1 MDMIMKKIFK
11 LFAIALSVATVAVSC
26 DLSEY
31 NPNEPGYEKVFS
43 SATNVQYVINSFY
56 GGFGSVTNAY
66 SKDVPTDYFPAQNL
80 SARYQAGYSAT
91 STDKW
96 GEWDDIYQYNYVLTQ
111 LGSSAAASLSASEK
125 DEFIAQVRLF
135 RGKKY
140 YDMVKQYGDL
150 PWFDHVIGAADTDDE
165 HKDRESRDVI
175 MKHVLEDLDYAID
188 HIKATSP
195 DATCVSKEV
204 ALFVKMRA
212 CLYEASFRK
221 YNNVTASVKGEA
233 FTNYTVEDLYA
244 LAADAAKQI
253 IDGGKYSLVS
263 DWRSLFL
270 SENLQTKE
278 VILGAQTAANIQ
290 GSQNN
295 FFVYTKQN
303 APKSLTR
310 TFVNTFLMKDGT
322 PYTDKSGY
330 ATDSWKDEFTNR
342 DPRLALTVR
351 YPGYK
356 FAGETAV
363 PDFGASFLGYQ
374 IRKFCLD
381 QYADTSGADPDE
393 KDKQNSNS
401 TPIFRYA
408 EVLLAYAEAKAELG
422 QMDNAVW
429 AQTVGAIRQRA
440 GITGSSLTT
449 VPSTVDNYLKT
460 NYYPDVTSAAILEIR
475 RERGV
480 ELCME
485 GVRESDLIR
494 WGCGKLLS
502 TAPWDGINV
511 AAVNTALDL
520 DGNGTNDVCFYT
532 DASKKVDGIANIAV
546 DGSTGLTVADN
557 GGKKQLMYNVD
568 PDLRYWAPDN
578 HLILDAI
585 PSQEIAAYKKL
596 GYTLTQNPGY

>member
-270 SENLQTKE
+270 SEKLQTKE

-408 EVLLAYAEAKAELG
+408 EVLLTYAEAKAELG

-475 RERGV
+475 RERGI
-480 ELCME
+480 ELCLE
-485 GVRESDLIR
+485 GVRQDDLIR

-532 DASKKVDGIANIAV
+532 DASKKVDGVANVAV

>member
-1 MDMIMKKIFK
+1 MDTIMKKI
-11 LFAIALSVATVAVSC
+11 LSIIALGAAFAFAVSC

-66 SKDVPTDYFPAQNL
+66 SKDAATDYFPALNL
-80 SARYQAGYSAT
+80 AARFQSGYSAT

-96 GEWDDIYQYNYVLTQ
+96 GSWDDIYQYNYVLTQ
-111 LGSSAAASLSASEK
+111 LGSSAASELSAAEK
-125 DEFIAQVRLF
+125 DNFIAQVRLF
-135 RGKKY
+135 RARKY
-140 YDMVKQYGDL
+140 YDMVMQYGDL
-150 PWFDHVIGAADTDDE
+150 PWYDHVISPVDKDDE
-165 HKDRESRDVI
+165 HKDRESRDVV
-175 MKHVLEDLDYAID
+175 MKHIIDDFDYAIE
-188 HIKATSP
+188 HITATSP

-204 ALFVKMRA
+204 ALFLKMRA

-221 YNNVTASVKGEA
+221 YNKVTASAKGEA
-233 FTNYTVEDLYA
+233 FTNYTVEQLYA

-253 IDGGKYSLVS
+253 IDGGKYELIP

-270 SENLQTKE
+270 SDNLQTKE

-295 FFVYTKQN
+295 YFVYTKQT
-303 APKSLTR
+303 APKTLTR

-322 PYTDKSGY
+322 PYTDKAGY
-330 ATDSWKDEFTNR
+330 ATESWKNEFANR
-342 DPRLALTVR
+342 DPRLNLTVR

-356 FAGETAV
+356 FEGETAV

-381 QYADTSGADPDE
+381 KYAEKNGADPDE
-393 KDKQNSNS
+393 NDKHNSNS

-422 QMDNAVW
+422 QMDNSVW

-449 VPSTVDNYLKT
+449 GPTAVDNYLKT
-460 NYYPDVTSAAILEIR
+460 NYYPDVTNAAILEIR

-480 ELCME
+480 ERCLE
-485 GVRESDLIR
+485 GVRQDDLIR

-502 TAPWDGINV
+502 TAPWDGINID
-511 AAVNTALDL
+511 AVNTALDL
-520 DGNGTNDVCFYT
+520 DGNGTKDVCFYT
-532 DASKKVDGIANIAV
+532 SASGKVSGVTNIAV
-546 DGSTGLTVADN
+546 DGSIGLTVADN

-568 PDLRYWAPDN
+568 PDLRYWAADN

-585 PSQEIAAYKKL
+585 PSQEIAAYRKL

>member
-1 MDMIMKKIFK
+1 MDTIMKKI
-11 LFAIALSVATVAVSC
+11 LSIIALGAAFAFTVSC

-43 SATNVQYVINSFY
+43 SPTNVQYVINGFY

-66 SKDVPTDYFPAQNL
+66 SKDAATDYFPAQTL
-80 SARYQAGYSAT
+80 SARFQKGYSAT
-91 STDKW
+91 SASSW
-96 GEWDDIYQYNYVLTQ
+96 GEWDDIYKYNYVLNQ
-111 LGSSAAASLSASEK
+111 LNSSAAAELSAAEK
-125 DEFIAQVRLF
+125 DDFIAQVRLF

-150 PWFDHVIGAADTDDE
+150 PWFDHVISPVATDDE
-165 HKDRESRDVI
+165 HKDRESRDII
-175 MKHVLEDLDYAID
+175 MKHVLEDLDYAIG
-188 HIKATSP
+188 HITATSP

-204 ALFVKMRA
+204 ALFLKMRA

-221 YNNVTASVKGEA
+221 YNNVTASAKGEA

-270 SENLQTKE
+270 SDNLQTKE

-393 KDKQNSNS
+393 KDKHNSNS

-532 DASKKVDGIANIAV
+532 DASKKVDGVANIAV

>member
-1 MDMIMKKIFK
+1 MDTIMKKIFK
-11 LFAIALSVATVAVSC
+11 LFAITLSVATVAVSC

-56 GGFGSVTNAY
+56 GGFGSVTSAY

-80 SARYQAGYSAT
+80 SARFQKGYSAT
-91 STDKW
+91 STDSW

-111 LGSSAAASLSASEK
+111 LNSSAASSLSETEK
-125 DEFIAQVRLF
+125 EDFIAQVRLF
-135 RGKKY
+135 RGRKY
-140 YDMVKQYGDL
+140 YQMVQQYGDL

-204 ALFVKMRA
+204 ALFIKMRA

-221 YNNVTASVKGEA
+221 YNNVTASVKGEP
-233 FTNYTVEDLYA
+233 FTNYTVEQLYE

-253 IDGGKYSLVS
+253 IDGGKYQLVS

-295 FFVYTKQN
+295 YFVYTKQN

-310 TFVNTFLMKDGT
+310 SFVNTFLMKDGT

-330 ATDSWKDEFTNR
+330 ATESWKDEFTNR

-393 KDKQNSNS
+393 KEKHNSNS

-408 EVLLAYAEAKAELG
+408 EVLLTYAEAKAELG
-422 QMDNAVW
+422 QMDNSVW
-429 AQTVGAIRQRA
+429 SQTVGAIRQRA
-440 GITGSSLTT
+440 GITGSSLTN
-449 VPSTVDNYLKT
+449 VPTAVDNYLKT
-460 NYYPDVTSAAILEIR
+460 NYYPDVTSAAIMEIR

-485 GVRESDLIR
+485 GVRDFDLLR
-494 WGCGKLLS
+494 WGCGNLLS
-502 TAPWDGINV
+502 TAPWDGINID
-511 AAVNTALDL
+511 AVDTALDL
-520 DGNGTNDVCFYT
+520 DGNGTDDVCFYT
-532 DASKKVDGIANIAV
+532 AASNKVDGVVNIPV
-546 DGSTGLTVADN
+546 DGSTGLTVASN
-557 GGKKQLMYNVD
+557 GNKKQLRYDVD
-568 PDLRYWAPDN
+568 TELRYWAPDG

>member
-270 SENLQTKE
+270 SEKLQTKE

-408 EVLLAYAEAKAELG
+408 EVLLSYAEAKAELG

-475 RERGV
+475 RERGI
-480 ELCME
+480 ELCLE
-485 GVRESDLIR
+485 GVRQDDLIR

-532 DASKKVDGIANIAV
+532 DASKKVDGVANVAV

>member
-11 LFAIALSVATVAVSC
+11 LFVIALSVATVAVSC

-80 SARYQAGYSAT
+80 SARFQKGYSAT

-96 GEWDDIYQYNYVLTQ
+96 GDWDNIYQYNYVLTQ
-111 LGSSAAASLSASEK
+111 LNSSAAASLSAAEK
-125 DEFIAQVRLF
+125 EDFIAQVRLF

-270 SENLQTKE
+270 SEKLQTKE

-290 GSQNN
+290 GSQNHY
-295 FFVYTKQN
+295 FVYTKQTD
-303 APKSLTR
+303 PKTLTR

-475 RERGV
+475 RERGI

-485 GVRESDLIR
+485 GVRENDLIR

-546 DGSTGLTVADN
+546 DGSIGLTVADN
-557 GGKKQLMYNVD
+557 GGKKQLRYDVD

-578 HLILDAI
+578 HLILDAL

>member
-1 MDMIMKKIFK
+1 M
-11 LFAIALSVATVAVSC
+11 
-26 DLSEY
+26 
-31 NPNEPGYEKVFS
+31 
-43 SATNVQYVINSFY
+43 
-56 GGFGSVTNAY
+56 
-66 SKDVPTDYFPAQNL
+66 
-80 SARYQAGYSAT
+80 
-91 STDKW
+91 
-96 GEWDDIYQYNYVLTQ
+96 
-111 LGSSAAASLSASEK
+111 
-125 DEFIAQVRLF
+125 
-135 RGKKY
+135 
-140 YDMVKQYGDL
+140 
-150 PWFDHVIGAADTDDE
+150 
-165 HKDRESRDVI
+165 
-175 MKHVLEDLDYAID
+175 
-188 HIKATSP
+188 
-195 DATCVSKEV
+195 
-204 ALFVKMRA
+204 
-212 CLYEASFRK
+212 
-221 YNNVTASVKGEA
+221 
-233 FTNYTVEDLYA
+233 
-244 LAADAAKQI
+244 
-253 IDGGKYSLVS
+253 
-263 DWRSLFL
+263 
-270 SENLQTKE
+270 
-278 VILGAQTAANIQ
+278 
-290 GSQNN
+290 
-295 FFVYTKQN
+295 
-303 APKSLTR
+303 
-310 TFVNTFLMKDGT
+310 
-322 PYTDKSGY
+322 
-330 ATDSWKDEFTNR
+330 
-342 DPRLALTVR
+342 R

-356 FAGETAV
+356 FGGATAV

-374 IRKFCLD
+374 IRKFCYD

-393 KDKQNSNS
+393 KDKRNFNS

-532 DASKKVDGIANIAV
+532 DASKKVDGVANVAV

>member
-1 MDMIMKKIFK
+1 MKRIFI
-11 LFAIALSVATVAVSC
+11 LLTITLSVATIAVSC

-43 SATNVQYVINSFY
+43 SATNVQYVINGFY

-66 SKDVPTDYFPAQNL
+66 SKDVPTDYFPDQSL
-80 SARYQAGYSAT
+80 PARFQKGYSAT
-91 STDKW
+91 STDTW
-96 GEWDDIYQYNYVLTQ
+96 GEWDDIYHYNYVLTQ
-111 LGSSAAASLSASEK
+111 LNSSAAASLSEAEK
-125 DEFIAQVRLF
+125 ENFIAEVRLF
-135 RGKKY
+135 RGMKY
-140 YDMVKQYGDL
+140 YQMVRQYGDL
-150 PWFDHVIGAADTDDE
+150 PWFDHVISPADSDDE

-175 MKHVLEDLDYAID
+175 MKHVLEDFDYAID
-188 HIKATSP
+188 HITATSP

-204 ALFVKMRA
+204 ALFLKMRA

-221 YNNVTASVKGEA
+221 YNNVTASVKGEP
-233 FTNYTVEDLYA
+233 FSNYTVDQLYV
-244 LAADAAKQI
+244 LAADAARQI
-253 IDGGKYSLVS
+253 IDEGKYGLIS

-270 SENLQTKE
+270 SEALQTTE

-295 FFVYTKQN
+295 FFVYTKQT

-322 PYTDKSGY
+322 PYTDKVGY
-330 ATDSWKDEFTNR
+330 ITDSWKDEFTNR

-374 IRKFCLD
+374 IRKFCYD
-381 QYADTSGADPDE
+381 KYAETSGADPDE
-393 KDKQNSNS
+393 NPKHNSNS
-401 TPIFRYA
+401 TPIYRYA
-408 EVLLAYAEAKAELG
+408 EVLLSYAEAKAELG
-422 QMDNAVW
+422 QMDNSIW
-429 AQTVGAIRQRA
+429 EQTVGAIRKRA

-449 VPSTVDNYLKT
+449 VPTIVDNYLKA
-460 NYYPDVTSAAILEIR
+460 NYYPDVTNAAIMEIR
-475 RERGV
+475 RERAI

-485 GVRESDLIR
+485 GVRDFDLLR
-494 WGCGKLLS
+494 WGCGSLLS
-502 TAPWDGINV
+502 TAPWDGINID
-511 AAVNTALDL
+511 AVDTALDL
-520 DGNGTNDVCFYT
+520 DGNGIDDVCFYT
-532 DASKKVDGIANIAV
+532 DASKKVAGVVNIAV
-546 DGSTGLTVADN
+546 DGSTGLTVVSN
-557 GGKKQLMYNVD
+557 GSKKQLRYD
-568 PDLRYWAPDN
+568 IDTELRYWDPDG

-585 PSQEIAAYKKL
+585 PSQEIAAYRKL

>member
-1 MDMIMKKIFK
+1 MKKIFK
-11 LFAIALSVATVAVSC
+11 LFAIVLSVATVAASC

-56 GGFGSVTNAY
+56 GGFGSVTSAY
-66 SKDVPTDYFPAQNL
+66 SNDVPTDYFPAQNL
-80 SARYQAGYSAT
+80 SARFQKGYSAT
-91 STDKW
+91 STDTW
-96 GEWDDIYQYNYVLTQ
+96 GEWDDIFQYNYVLTQ
-111 LGSSAAASLSASEK
+111 LSSSAASSLSEAEK
-125 DEFIAQVRLF
+125 EDFIAQVRLF
-135 RGKKY
+135 RGRKY
-140 YDMVKQYGDL
+140 YQMVQQYGDL
-150 PWFDHVIGAADTDDE
+150 PWYDHVIGAADTDDE

-175 MKHVLEDLDYAID
+175 MKHVLEDLDYAIG
-188 HIKATSP
+188 HITTTSP

-204 ALFVKMRA
+204 ALFIKMRA

-221 YNNVTASVKGEA
+221 YNNVTASVKGDP
-233 FTNYTVEDLYA
+233 FTNYTVEQLYG

-253 IDGGKYSLVS
+253 IDGGKYQLIS

-270 SENLQTKE
+270 SEKLQTKE

-290 GSQNN
+290 GSQNHY
-295 FFVYTKQN
+295 FVYTKQN

-322 PYTDKSGY
+322 PYTDKAGY
-330 ATDSWKDEFTNR
+330 ATESWKDEFTNR

-351 YPGYK
+351 YPGYQ
-356 FAGETAV
+356 FAGATAV

-381 QYADTSGADPDE
+381 KYAETSGADPDE
-393 KDKQNSNS
+393 KDKHNSNS

-408 EVLLAYAEAKAELG
+408 EVLLSYAEAKAELG
-422 QMDNAVW
+422 QMDNTVW

-440 GITGSSLTT
+440 GITGSSLST
-449 VPSTVDNYLKT
+449 VPTSVDNYLKT
-460 NYYPDVTSAAILEIR
+460 NYYPNVTSAAIMEIR

-485 GVRESDLIR
+485 GVRDFDLLR
-494 WGCGKLLS
+494 WGCGSLLS
-502 TAPWDGINV
+502 TAPWNGINID
-511 AAVNTALDL
+511 AVNTALDL
-520 DGNGTNDVCFYT
+520 DGNGTDDVCFYT
-532 DASKKVDGIANIAV
+532 DASYKVDGVVNIPV
-546 DGSTGLTVADN
+546 DGSTGLTVASN
-557 GGKKQLMYNVD
+557 GSKKQLMYNVD
-568 PDLRYWAPDN
+568 TELRYWAPDS

-585 PSQEIAAYKKL
+585 PSQEIAAYRKL

>member
-1 MDMIMKKIFK
+1 MDTIMKKI
-11 LFAIALSVATVAVSC
+11 LSLIALGTAFAFAVSC

-66 SKDVPTDYFPAQNL
+66 SKDAATDYFPAQAL
-80 SARYQAGYSAT
+80 SARFQKGYSAT

-96 GEWDDIYQYNYVLTQ
+96 GEWDDVYQYNYVLTQ
-111 LGSSAAASLSASEK
+111 LNSSAASALSAAEK
-125 DEFIAQVRLF
+125 EDFIAQVRLF
-135 RGKKY
+135 RARKY
-140 YDMVKQYGDL
+140 YNMVMQYGDL
-150 PWFDHVIGAADTDDE
+150 PWFDRVINPVETDYE
-165 HKDRESRDVI
+165 HKDRESRDVV
-175 MKHVLEDLDYAID
+175 MKHILEDFDYAIE
-188 HIKATSP
+188 HITATSP

-204 ALFVKMRA
+204 ALFLKMRA

-221 YNNVTASVKGEA
+221 YNNVTASAKGEA
-233 FTNYTVEDLYA
+233 FTNYTVDQLYE

-253 IDGGKYSLVS
+253 IDGGKYSLIPNYR
-263 DWRSLFL
+263 DLFL
-270 SENLQTKE
+270 SDKLQTKE
-278 VILGAQTAANIQ
+278 VILGAQTASNIL
-290 GSQNN
+290 GSQNHY
-295 FFVYTKQN
+295 FVYTKQTD
-303 APKSLTR
+303 PKTLTR

-322 PYTDKSGY
+322 PYTDKAGY
-330 ATDSWKDEFTNR
+330 ATETWKEEFANR
-342 DPRLALTVR
+342 DPRLELTVR

-356 FAGETAV
+356 FAGATAV

-374 IRKFCLD
+374 IRKFCYD
-381 QYADTSGADPDE
+381 NYAETNGADPDE
-393 KDKQNSNS
+393 NDKHNSNS

-408 EVLLAYAEAKAELG
+408 EVLLSYAEAKAELG

-440 GITGSSLTT
+440 GITGSSLTA
-449 VPSTVDNYLKT
+449 VPSTVDSYLKT
-460 NYYPDVTSAAILEIR
+460 NYYPDVTSAAIMEIR

-485 GVRESDLIR
+485 GVRENDLIR

-502 TAPWDGINV
+502 TAPWDGINID
-511 AAVNTALDL
+511 AVNTALDL
-520 DGNGTNDVCFYT
+520 DGNGTSDVCFYT
-532 DASKKVDGIANIAV
+532 DASKKVSGITNIAV
-546 DGSTGLTVADN
+546 DGSIGLTVADN
-557 GGKKQLMYNVD
+557 GGKKQLRYDVD

-578 HLILDAI
+578 HLILDAL
-585 PSQEIAAYKKL
+585 PSQEIAAYSKL